1 MACSM
6 PHRTYGISAKVKSFV
21 FLYLSAFLQCCII
34 VQYFDYKPRLITRVP
49 YLLLRNNE
57 EIYLI
62 SLTSFMLPPSKKNY
76 LAQGLETSNRKTNP
90 RKCKNKTRIELR
102 RFRKKFYVNNFNY
115 IAFSS
120 AYFAY

>member
-1 MACSM
+1 MSCSKL
-6 PHRTYGISAKVKSFV
+6 PRTYGISAKVKSFV
-21 FLYLSAFLQCCII
+21 FLYLSAFLQYCII
-34 VQYFDYKPRLITRVP
+34 VQYFDYKPTLITRAP
-49 YLLLRNNE
+49 YPLLRNNK

-62 SLTSFMLPPSKKNY
+62 SLTSFILPPSKKNY

-102 RFRKKFYVNNFNY
+102 RFRKKFFENNFNY

-120 AYFAY
+120 AYFTY